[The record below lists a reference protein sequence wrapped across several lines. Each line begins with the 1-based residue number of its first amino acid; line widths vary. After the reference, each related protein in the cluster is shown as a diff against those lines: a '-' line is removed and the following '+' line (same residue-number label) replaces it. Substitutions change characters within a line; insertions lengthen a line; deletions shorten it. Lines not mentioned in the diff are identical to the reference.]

1 MYFVR
6 VYLCVPRCGSRRGRR
21 ERERDLKVQ
30 SQHIAGRS
38 GVNTLSLLFENC
50 YNVHRVD
57 QTDRFFPS
65 LEINLCIDD
74 LVKNPFPTWIC
85 IGRTL
90 DCKLKEIFESQP
102 QSHVSADN
110 SPSSHPPSQ
119 PQLSHHDERTSGSA
133 GTGNLHNSREVVI
146 SRLSL

>member
-1 MYFVR
+1 MCFVFCESVFVCAEVWEQER
-6 VYLCVPRCGSRRGRR
+6 KER

-65 LEINLCIDD
+65 LKINLCIDD

-90 DCKLKEIFESQP
+90 DCKLNEIFESQS

-110 SPSSHPPSQ
+110 SRSSHPP
-119 PQLSHHDERTSGSA
+119 SHHDERTSGST

-146 SRLSL
+146 SHLSV

>member
-1 MYFVR
+1 M
-6 VYLCVPRCGSRRGRR
+6 GAGEEG

-38 GVNTLSLLFENC
+38 GVNTGSHSYFEI
-50 YNVHRVD
+50 VTTFIV
-57 QTDRFFPS
+57 FFFRRIYPS
-65 LEINLCIDD
+65 LNINLCTDEI
-74 LVKNPFPTWIC
+74 VKIPLPTWIC

-102 QSHVSADN
+102 QSHVSADK

-119 PQLSHHDERTSGSA
+119 PQLSHHDERTSGST